1 MAMFIQQLYTNCL
14 AEATYYI
21 ESEGEAVIIDPLR
34 ETEPYLSL
42 AIQRGAKIKYIFETH
57 FHADFISGHID
68 LSGLTG
74 APIIFGPGADTS
86 YKIYNAKDGE
96 AFSIGKL
103 SLEVLFTPGH
113 TPESSCFLLYDEE
126 NNPYAIFTGDTLF
139 VGDVGRPDLL
149 DDKITKEEMAAA
161 LYDSLNNKI
170 KTLPDYVIVYPAH
183 GPGSSCGKNIGKEKF
198 STIGLQ
204 KNTNYALRETDKDK
218 FIQQLL
224 TGITPPPQYFAKDSL
239 INKTG
244 YKPINI
250 IMKNNL
256 IPLDID
262 TFKEKLMLENVL
274 VLDTRSSEVFEEGF
288 IPGSLNFGLDGQY
301 AIWVGTLVDINQPLL
316 LVCEPGR
323 EEEAV
328 LRLARIGYENVLGYL
343 NGGYSTWVENNQIED
358 EVHSIEADEINRLM
372 TENPDAILLDVRK
385 ASEYADSHIAG
396 ATSISLADMPARRHD
411 FEPDKQYLVYCGGGY
426 RSMIAISLLKVFGI
440 DKLTNVHGGF
450 SAIEK
455 VEDIAIDKGARAA
468 Y

>member
-1 MAMFIQQLYTNCL
+1 MFIQQLYTNCL
-14 AEATYYI
+14 AEAAYYI

-42 AIQRGAKIKYIFETH
+42 AAQRGAKIKYIFETH

-68 LSGLTG
+68 LSNLTG
-74 APIIFGPGADTS
+74 APIIFGPGAITK
-86 YKIYNAKDGE
+86 YKIYSAKDKE
-96 AFSIGKL
+96 TFSIGKL
-103 SLEVLFTPGH
+103 YLEVLYTPGH
-113 TPESSCFLLYDEE
+113 TPESSCFLLYDED
-126 NNPYAIFTGDTLF
+126 NNPYAVFTGDTLF

-149 DDKITKEEMAAA
+149 DEKITKEEMAAA
-161 LYDSLNNKI
+161 LFDSLNNKI
-170 KTLPDYVIVYPAH
+170 KPLPDYVIIYPAH
-183 GPGSSCGKNIGKEKF
+183 GSGSSCGKNIGKEKF
-198 STIGLQ
+198 STMGLQ
-204 KNTNYALRETDKDK
+204 KKSNYALQETDKDQ
-218 FIQQLL
+218 FIQKLL
-224 TGITPPPQYFAKDSL
+224 SGILPPPQYFANDAL
-239 INKTG
+239 INKNG
-244 YKPINI
+244 YTPLDIV
-250 IMKNNL
+250 MKNNL

-262 TFKEKLMLENVL
+262 TFKEKTLIENVL
-274 VLDTRSSEVFEEGF
+274 ILDTRSAEIFEEGF

-323 EEEAV
+323 EEEAI

-343 NGGYSTWVENNQIED
+343 NGGFDTWVKNNQEED

-372 TENPDAILLDVRK
+372 LDNPDAILIDVRK

-396 ATSISLADMPARRHD
+396 ATLVSLADMPARRHD
-411 FEPDKQYLVYCGGGY
+411 FEPDKKYLVYCGGGY

-455 VEDIAIDKGARAA
+455 VEDIHLDKGARAA